1 MEALQK
7 DLQTHLRQA
16 GTAFPAAGVVEGGKS
31 SAVIP
36 GAHLGFWNC

>member
-1 MEALQK
+1 MGALQS

-16 GTAFPAAGVVEGGKS
+16 GTAFPAAGVGEGGKS

-36 GAHLGFWNC
+36 GADLGFWNC